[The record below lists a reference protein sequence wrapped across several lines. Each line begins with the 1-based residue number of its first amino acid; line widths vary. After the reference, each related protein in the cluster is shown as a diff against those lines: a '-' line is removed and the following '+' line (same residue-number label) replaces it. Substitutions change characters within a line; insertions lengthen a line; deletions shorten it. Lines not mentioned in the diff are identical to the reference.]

1 MLADVYKAGVPAAT
15 LERFDD
21 RVEFRYLDDYGGEPV
36 ASTLP
41 VSSEP
46 VVAPARQLPPFFTG
60 LLPEGRRLTALR
72 RVLKVSADDELS
84 QLLAVGGDT
93 IGDVQIVPHGAAPER
108 PAPLVEERP
117 WMETDLDALFERS
130 VAVAPDARF
139 DRVAIP
145 GVQPKMSGRVS
156 GKMISFPQRTATGFV
171 IVKLNAPEYPHLIA
185 NEHQMLGA
193 AQTSGGFTVPH
204 HEIVTDGA
212 GMSGL
217 VVERFDRVMAD
228 DGVVALPVEDGCQV
242 LGRYPADRYDLDTVD
257 VIAGLAD
264 RCSAPP
270 VARLELLKRFVLSY
284 LACDGDLH
292 ARNLAIYRSQ
302 DGLWRPTPVY
312 DLVSTCPYGDMTL
325 AAPFG
330 GNRNVRDLGQRR
342 FLEAVE
348 PLGLPIKAVEAMLH
362 RTVEP
367 VATAVLDALD
377 GSPFEAFSDIPKVRR
392 VVQRRAGL
400 LAGTEAS
407 DPSE

>member
-1 MLADVYKAGVPAAT
+1 
-15 LERFDD
+15 
-21 RVEFRYLDDYGGEPV
+21 
-36 ASTLP
+36 
-41 VSSEP
+41 
-46 VVAPARQLPPFFTG
+46 
-60 LLPEGRRLTALR
+60 
-72 RVLKVSADDELS
+72 
-84 QLLAVGGDT
+84 
-93 IGDVQIVPHGAAPER
+93 
-108 PAPLVEERP
+108 
-117 WMETDLDALFERS
+117 
-130 VAVAPDARF
+130 
-139 DRVAIP
+139 
-145 GVQPKMSGRVS
+145 
-156 GKMISFPQRTATGFV
+156 
-171 IVKLNAPEYPHLIA
+171 
-185 NEHQMLGA
+185 
-193 AQTSGGFTVPH
+193 
-204 HEIVTDGA
+204 
-212 GMSGL
+212 
-217 VVERFDRVMAD
+217 
-228 DGVVALPVEDGCQV
+228 
-242 LGRYPADRYDLDTVD
+242 
-257 VIAGLAD
+257 
-264 RCSAPP
+264 
-270 VARLELLKRFVLSY
+270 LELLKRFVLSY

-377 GSPFEAFSDIPKVRR
+377 ESPFEVLSDIPKVRR

>member
-1 MLADVYKAGVPAAT
+1 MLSDVYKAGMPAAT
-15 LERFDD
+15 LERFSD
-21 RVEFRYLDDYGGEPV
+21 RVEFRYLDDYEGEPV

-41 VSSEP
+41 VSTEP
-46 VVAPARQLPPFFTG
+46 VAAPARQLPAFFTG

-93 IGDVQIVPHGAAPER
+93 IGDVQVVPHGVAPDR

-117 WMETDLDALFERS
+117 WLETDLDALFERS
-130 VAVAPDARF
+130 VGVTPDAQF

-156 GKMISFPQRTATGFV
+156 GKMISFPQRTPTGFV
-171 IVKLNAPEYPHLIA
+171 IVKLNAPEYPHVIV
-185 NEHQMLGA
+185 NEHRMLTA
-193 AQTSGGFTVPH
+193 AQVSGGFTVPH

-212 GMSGL
+212 GVSGL

-242 LGRYPADRYDLDTVD
+242 LGRYPADKYDLDTVD
-257 VIAGLAD
+257 VVVGLAD
-264 RCSAPP
+264 RCSAPR
-270 VARLELLKRFVLSY
+270 VARLELLHRFVLSY
-284 LACDGDLH
+284 LVCDGDLH
-292 ARNLAIYRSQ
+292 ARNLAIYRSS

-330 GNRNVRDLGQRR
+330 GNHNVRNLGRRR

-348 PLGLPIKAVEAMLH
+348 PLDLPIKAVEAMLN

-367 VATAVLDALD
+367 VAGAVLDALD
-377 GSPFEAFSDIPKVRR
+377 GLPTESFPSIAKVRR
-392 VVQRRAGL
+392 VVQRRAEL
-400 LAGTEAS
+400 LIGTDVSE
-407 DPSE
+407 PSG